1 MQGRTSTEAVN
12 HYVGITNFLVSCVV
26 NVSMCS
32 DSVRLSVQRFCPFVS
47 PPLLMSAT
55 RTAACPSAGQSARM
69 VQYNPADY
77 TSLFWLNPILNH
89 YQHTLEIPDC
99 ARGNTRQPNF
109 VVT

>member
-1 MQGRTSTEAVN
+1 MDFEVLGGQATGAVVNTEPEILCVSAAVN
-12 HYVGITNFLVSCVV
+12 V
-26 NVSMCS
+26 
-32 DSVRLSVQRFCPFVS
+32 
-47 PPLLMSAT
+47 SAT